1 MVAIVNDQEKK
12 VYIVQV
18 NFTFYFTNLILKGR
32 IHLQV

>member
-1 MVAIVNDQEKK
+1 MVTIMNDQEKK

-18 NFTFYFTNLILKGR
+18 NFLYFTNLILKGR